1 MSELKKEVNTAAFAA
16 MTAACSVIGNKDIE
30 HMTPKIVRSIS
41 NPEEV
46 PEIMHSLAGVTF
58 VQSVQVRKF
67 QVYYWGKHDRA
78 CLLVPSSCNGGAF
91 ADPWI
96 TVQAYGNEKAVC
108 SHYR

>member
-1 MSELKKEVNTAAFAA
+1 MMEIQVVPQVSLSMSELKKEVNTAAFAA

-58 VQSVQVRKF
+58 VQSVQVSECFRK
-67 QVYYWGKHDRA
+67 K
-78 CLLVPSSCNGGAF
+78 S
-91 ADPWI
+91 
-96 TVQAYGNEKAVC
+96 
-108 SHYR
+108 

>member
-1 MSELKKEVNTAAFAA
+1 MMEIQVVPQVSLSMSELKKEVNTAAFAA

-58 VQSVQVRKF
+58 VQSVQVSERFRKKVADCNMF
-67 QVYYWGKHDRA
+67 FHTSLQHLLWW
-78 CLLVPSSCNGGAF
+78 CLC
-91 ADPWI
+91 
-96 TVQAYGNEKAVC
+96 
-108 SHYR
+108 

>member
-58 VQSVQVRKF
+58 VQSVQVRKPHF
-67 QVYYWGKHDRA
+67 PINLTKLMRV
-78 CLLVPSSCNGGAF
+78 CLFISPQLLLWWCL
-91 ADPWI
+91 
-96 TVQAYGNEKAVC
+96 C
-108 SHYR
+108 